1 MPIPRFLWL
10 ILIPLLSSPLVYF
23 GGRIA
28 ERRRRKSPAQILSL
42 LALLPA
48 GVICVDAAYG
58 QGHSQN
64 PQLLLGAIR
73 LEADGVGMLLSAIVL
88 VLGTLAVLFS
98 ASYVAE
104 EAAQE
109 KYYALL
115 LAMIGVMVGLGFSSD
130 LFNLWIW
137 FEGIAITSY
146 LLVSFYREQPASLE
160 AGIKYLVQ
168 SACGSALILWG
179 IALVLMTSGNL
190 SLDSLGPGQGFSRS
204 TQIAIGLFIAGF
216 GVKASLVPLHTWLPD
231 AHSQAPSGISAML
244 SGVVIEAGLIALLRV
259 LAALAGQQD
268 HLGVVL
274 MGIGALNMLVGNL
287 MALGQR
293 EIKRLLAYSSVA
305 QIGYMILGVGLTI
318 YSRSPEG
325 AQGGFF
331 HLVNHGLMKGLA
343 FLAAGSFLYALHLR
357 RGRHQ
362 PLTIEDLSGASRRF
376 PVHSLALSIG
386 VLGLGGLPP
395 FAGFMSKWQIFA
407 AGFQT
412 HDAMPIVFVGFAALN
427 SVLSLAYYAP
437 IVNALYRQSP
447 SPDMQQTPPMPA
459 TMTIPIMLLAAGVLI
474 IGLWPSIMNWLTQ
487 PASAALMAALQR

>member
-343 FLAAGSFLYALHLR
+343 FLAAGSFLYALHL
-357 RGRHQ
+357 
-362 PLTIEDLSGASRRF
+362 
-376 PVHSLALSIG
+376 ALSIG